1 MSSLLAVAE
10 ATLDNPLIEEGL
22 RKFLL
27 VLSVSLGVATLSR
40 ALSWLR
46 NIPYTLLLLL
56 VGLGLAILN
65 VRLVNL
71 SPELIL
77 FIFLPPLLFEAAWNI
92 QWRNLKR
99 DWLPIGLYA
108 VVGVII
114 CVGGLFFGL
123 WGGGG
128 YLRGHG
134 PAGGGQ
140 PVGHRPR
147 LRHSPVSRTGGR

>member
-77 FIFLPPLLFEAAWNI
+77 FIFLPPLCS
-92 QWRNLKR
+92 KR
-99 DWLPIGLYA
+99 PGISNGA
-108 VVGVII
+108 
-114 CVGGLFFGL
+114 
-123 WGGGG
+123 
-128 YLRGHG
+128 
-134 PAGGGQ
+134 
-140 PVGHRPR
+140 
-147 LRHSPVSRTGGR
+147 T

>member
-1 MSSLLAVAE
+1 MQSPLLLVE
-10 ATLDNPLIEEGL
+10 ATLQDPSIEEGL

-56 VGLGLAILN
+56 VGLGLATLD

-77 FIFLPPLLFEAAWNI
+77 FIFFAAAAI
-92 QWRNLKR
+92 
-99 DWLPIGLYA
+99 
-108 VVGVII
+108 
-114 CVGGLFFGL
+114 
-123 WGGGG
+123 
-128 YLRGHG
+128 
-134 PAGGGQ
+134 
-140 PVGHRPR
+140 
-147 LRHSPVSRTGGR
+147 